1 MSRPLR
7 GQVDPDGP
15 PESPSGGARPLP
27 PFIREGLGWI
37 LAIQLL
43 LAFIWMGPP
52 RAELFPV
59 LQVALSIRMAP
70 VAHEQAEWGAW
81 LPAAASTSSSLLDAL
96 HTRVRQA
103 RVWLKAA
110 ATVRRHAVP
119 LVRAELESWWHE
131 ALAAQA
137 AAEARCAS

>member
-15 PESPSGGARPLP
+15 PESPSRGARPLP

-43 LAFIWMGPP
+43 LAFIWVGPP

-59 LQVALSIRMAP
+59 LQVALSIRMTP
-70 VAHEQAEWGAW
+70 VAHEQARWDAW
-81 LPAAASTSSSLLDAL
+81 LPATASTSSSLLDVL
-96 HTRVRQA
+96 HTRVHQA

-119 LVRAELESWWHE
+119 LLRAELESWWHE

-137 AAEARCAS
+137 RLEARCAS